1 MHPLGT
7 AGWRISPAQLWAIS
21 MVKSRICSDWSP
33 VLHHFPQSGALSQV
47 PSSVAVWIEPG
58 CFVCITPAFPAITG
72 HTVTS
77 FCWTDEGRLVALAA
91 RWTCCSLYAEILLC
105 FFSFLLHL
113 FTTSLFCIWSWKQG
127 KPSLAKPNGSSRKE
141 MLEFC
146 NTSHKKNCKLKFL
159 HSPLHLSFSDFTA
172 SVKVEQRPVGF
183 AFRGLALEQISAC
196 LVGFR
201 KPTEWLVGI
210 CKVFE
215 WLPQMFMLIKDWKLF
230 SAL

>member
-72 HTVTS
+72 HTLAS
-77 FCWTDEGRLVALAA
+77 FCWAAEGRLVALAA

-146 NTSHKKNCKLKFL
+146 NTSHKKKLQVEVFA
-159 HSPLHLSFSDFTA
+159 LSFA
-172 SVKVEQRPVGF
+172 SFLFRFYCKCKSGAETCGLCIPRPGF
-183 AFRGLALEQISAC
+183 GTDKCML
-196 LVGFR
+196 G
-201 KPTEWLVGI
+201 WLQETNRMTCRHLQSFWVTSTN
-210 CKVFE
+210 VY
-215 WLPQMFMLIKDWKLF
+215 
-230 SAL
+230 AY